1 MYVKLPPGDLNPA
14 LALYTTNLL
23 TVFYLYNKFI
33 NHVLCMI
40 ILGFSIKVVDIV
52 LTGMYRTGIEILML
66 RTSLNIGQFR
76 VVSGVLVGIERNL
89 FFFFLVL

>member
-1 MYVKLPPGDLNPA
+1 
-14 LALYTTNLL
+14 
-23 TVFYLYNKFI
+23 
-33 NHVLCMI
+33 MI

-52 LTGMYRTGIEILML
+52 LTGMYRTGMYTDIEISML

-89 FFFFLVL
+89 FFFFF